1 MYETVN
7 MMKYENEYHEII
19 RRLSKVI
26 SKKLRYLFFFGKTIV
41 ISICSI
47 FFWCFLL
54 IPLDW

>member
-7 MMKYENEYHEII
+7 IMKCENEYHEII

-26 SKKLRYLFFFGKTIV
+26 SKKLRYLGFFGKTIV
-41 ISICSI
+41 ISIRSI
-47 FFWCFLL
+47 FFGCFLL